1 MQPGAPHL
9 PSDMRDA
16 LAPESGHTRRSA
28 LIFLLI
34 TVMIDSI
41 GIGVI
46 VPVLPTLVSELGHTD
61 LAGAAVYGGWLT
73 AVFAIAQFFAMP
85 LLGNLSEGTSP
96 AG

>member
-1 MQPGAPHL
+1 MTVAGSHGSNKLPKRASSPASDQKEKEHMQPGAPHL

-46 VPVLPTLVSELGHTD
+46 VPVLPTLV
-61 LAGAAVYGGWLT
+61 
-73 AVFAIAQFFAMP
+73 P
-85 LLGNLSEGTSP
+85 R
-96 AG
+96 